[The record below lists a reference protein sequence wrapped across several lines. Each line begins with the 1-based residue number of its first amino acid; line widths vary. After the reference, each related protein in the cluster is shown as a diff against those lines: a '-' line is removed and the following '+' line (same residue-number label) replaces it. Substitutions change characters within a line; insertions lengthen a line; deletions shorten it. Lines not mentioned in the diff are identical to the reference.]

1 MKGLNAK
8 KIAGTALLAAFALIA
23 FLIESLLPPLFL
35 PGAKI
40 GLANFFVFL
49 ALILYGGGS
58 AAGVAAAKCLLGAVF
73 GGNISSL
80 MYSLPATFVSFAAE
94 YALFKLCFPRV
105 SVPAIGAVSAVLHNL
120 VQNLVFCLV
129 TNTPEALVYLPYLAL
144 IGTVSGAAVGFAVYL
159 AAKALPDRFYG

>member
-49 ALILYGGGS
+49 ALILYGGGA

-80 MYSLPATFVSFAAE
+80 MYSRDRGGFGGSSQPRAE
-94 YALFKLCFPRV
+94 PRV
-105 SVPAIGAVSAVLHNL
+105 LPGYKHARSARISALSRPHRRVFRGGGGICRVSR
-120 VQNLVFCLV
+120 
-129 TNTPEALVYLPYLAL
+129 
-144 IGTVSGAAVGFAVYL
+144 G
-159 AAKALPDRFYG
+159 